1 MYGPG
6 KRKESANTRGV
17 LADPKTRPIK
27 QQWFNSSNIFG
38 QSKTSGF
45 SWVYPA
51 FLWYPLNPMVVVSGI
66 VMIIMKKYNS
76 IVTVKITIT
85 IITLHPLTLRL
96 RTTHTY
102 THKTHIHF
110 NSLQSHHTP
119 SKANLK
125 SIWSNKKSP
134 GMHNARYMD
143 WINNNKKAR

>member
-1 MYGPG
+1 
-6 KRKESANTRGV
+6 
-17 LADPKTRPIK
+17 
-27 QQWFNSSNIFG
+27 
-38 QSKTSGF
+38 
-45 SWVYPA
+45 
-51 FLWYPLNPMVVVSGI
+51 MVVVSGI

-125 SIWSNKKSP
+125 NI
-134 GMHNARYMD
+134 
-143 WINNNKKAR
+143 